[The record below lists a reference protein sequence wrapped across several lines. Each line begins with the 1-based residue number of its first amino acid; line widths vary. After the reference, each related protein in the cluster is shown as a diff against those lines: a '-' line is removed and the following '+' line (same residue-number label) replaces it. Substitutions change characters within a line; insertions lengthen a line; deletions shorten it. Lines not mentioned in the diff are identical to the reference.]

1 MIVVIHMFVITKG
14 FSQITKTIRIPE
26 PVAEKLEQLAADN
39 NISFNQLVN
48 QYIIFALESRECADP
63 STPST
68 SLT

>member
-1 MIVVIHMFVITKG
+1 MIVVIL
-14 FSQITKTIRIPE
+14 IRIPE
-26 PVAEKLEQLAADN
+26 PIAEKLEQLAADN

-48 QYIIFALESRECADP
+48 QCIIFALESRECADS